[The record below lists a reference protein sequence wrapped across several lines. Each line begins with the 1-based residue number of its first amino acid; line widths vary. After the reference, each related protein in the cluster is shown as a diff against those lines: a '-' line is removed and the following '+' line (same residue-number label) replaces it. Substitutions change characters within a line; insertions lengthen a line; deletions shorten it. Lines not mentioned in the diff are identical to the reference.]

1 MAKSDFEIAEIY
13 RAGGNLEP
21 GYAYDG
27 NLGIARKMTA
37 DETREAE
44 DAVKAEADAIKKR
57 TKILEAA
64 KVTLPNA
71 DVNAGQ

>member
-44 DAVKAEADAIKKR
+44 DAVKAEADAAKKR
-57 TKILEAA
+57 AAILKAA
-64 KVTLPNA
+64 NVAIPAA
-71 DVNAGQ
+71 DPNAGQ